1 MPCTLKAP
9 YWGPGIMDCR
19 GVIWVK
25 LVGVAVLSREFS
37 HQSCDDNLSLY
48 CPGLPGCEG
57 VRGVCDGEA

>member
-1 MPCTLKAP
+1 
-9 YWGPGIMDCR
+9 MDCR